1 MHNSKRIYGAN
12 QYRGITL
19 EQCREKCEVS
29 TCEAYEWDK
38 KSGNGQGC
46 WIHTSI
52 KGLKMT
58 DNDGGTIYMINRSVK
73 STDICVGNVKGE
85 LVNLLNLCLHRNR

>member
-1 MHNSKRIYGAN
+1 MYNSKRFSGASP
-12 QYRGITL
+12 YRGITL

-29 TCEAYEWDK
+29 TCEAYEWDN
-38 KSGNGQGC
+38 KSANGQGC

-58 DNDGGTIYMINRSVK
+58 DNDAGTLYVINKSVK
-73 STDICVGNVKGE
+73 STDICLGNVTGE
-85 LVNLLNLCLHRNR
+85 QVNL

>member
-1 MHNSKRIYGAN
+1 MYNSKRMYGAK

-29 TCEAYEWDK
+29 TCEAYEWEN
-38 KSGNGQGC
+38 KSGGDQGC

-52 KGLKMT
+52 KGLKIT
-58 DNDGGTIYMINRSVK
+58 DNGGGTIYFINRSVK

-85 LVNLLNLCLHRNR
+85 QVNL